1 MSGWETDVLFRCPK
15 PTISI
20 IRTPFNKNLEK
31 MSREIVIR
39 KNAGE
44 KLGID
49 LDTYQLEYNKPHVS

>member
-1 MSGWETDVLFRCPK
+1 
-15 PTISI
+15 
-20 IRTPFNKNLEK
+20 

>member
-1 MSGWETDVLFRCPK
+1 MPKTDDFDHKNAIQQK
-15 PTISI
+15 P
-20 IRTPFNKNLEK
+20 RRFK

-44 KLGID
+44 ILGID

>member
-1 MSGWETDVLFRCPK
+1 MGNWCPVEMPKTDDFDHKNAIQQK
-15 PTISI
+15 P
-20 IRTPFNKNLEK
+20 RRFK